1 MIVNKVSDIML
12 HGFKTKCESNQCCSF
27 LSRDKKVRAVSSAG
41 NRPGF
46 IIRPNLKFQAL
57 LLLFMYGLQT
67 FNVGHAASVSNEF
80 GSDVY
85 LRHSRQLFTSDKPK
99 GFAPPARVS
108 DYWTL
113 LSHVTPSFDNTSPKN
128 MTTQLGQ
135 TVYLHCV
142 VNNLG
147 DKTVSWI
154 RRRDFHVLTVGLDT
168 YTTDDR
174 FEAIH
179 MEKKN
184 DWTLKI
190 KFAQL
195 WDEGL
200 YECQVSSD
208 PKISLFVNLSIVV
221 AKATILG
228 PHPLFLKTGS
238 SINLTC
244 VITQSPEPPVFVF
257 WYHDD
262 RMINYDSSRGEI
274 SMYKSS
280 EDSTTSRLFIKD
292 ATAEDS
298 GNYTCCPS
306 NTQATSI
313 PVYVLNGERP
323 AAIQHDA
330 NISTSS
336 SSSPS
341 FSVLFFLV
349 LTAMVTR

>member
-1 MIVNKVSDIML
+1 MVVKDKSKEKVMNML
-12 HGFKTKCESNQCCSF
+12 ECLE
-27 LSRDKKVRAVSSAG
+27 
-41 NRPGF
+41 
-46 IIRPNLKFQAL
+46 
-57 LLLFMYGLQT
+57 
-67 FNVGHAASVSNEF
+67 
-80 GSDVY
+80 
-85 LRHSRQLFTSDKPK
+85 
-99 GFAPPARVS
+99 
-108 DYWTL
+108 
-113 LSHVTPSFDNTSPKN
+113 
-128 MTTQLGQ
+128 
-135 TVYLHCV
+135 
-142 VNNLG
+142 
-147 DKTVSWI
+147 VSWI
-154 RRRDFHVLTVGLDT
+154 RRRDFHVLTVGMDT

-174 FEAIH
+174 FESVH
-179 MEKKN
+179 MEKNN

-195 WDEGL
+195 WDEGM

-221 AKATILG
+221 AKASILG

-244 VITQSPEPPVFVF
+244 VITESPEPPVFVF

-262 RMINYDSSRGEI
+262 RMINYDSSRGDI
-274 SMYKSS
+274 TMYKNS
-280 EDSTTSRLFIKD
+280 EDSTTSRLYIKD

-330 NISTSS
+330 NISTSCS
-336 SSSPS
+336 SCPNLS
-341 FSVLFFLV
+341 FLLFLV
-349 LTAMVTR
+349 LTAMVSRPSSPGWEDYLQRTLRSKHHSKRLARNIQRRPSTVRCSLLDRYSSGVWQSMDNGQRTL

>member
-1 MIVNKVSDIML
+1 MQSYVFPNFQWRPERPPIK
-12 HGFKTKCESNQCCSF
+12 E
-27 LSRDKKVRAVSSAG
+27 AVC
-41 NRPGF
+41 
-46 IIRPNLKFQAL
+46 K
-57 LLLFMYGLQT
+57 
-67 FNVGHAASVSNEF
+67 
-80 GSDVY
+80 
-85 LRHSRQLFTSDKPK
+85 
-99 GFAPPARVS
+99 
-108 DYWTL
+108 
-113 LSHVTPSFDNTSPKN
+113 
-128 MTTQLGQ
+128 
-135 TVYLHCV
+135 
-142 VNNLG
+142 
-147 DKTVSWI
+147 VSWI

-174 FEAIH
+174 FEAVH
-179 MEKKN
+179 VEKNN

-221 AKATILG
+221 AKASILG

-262 RMINYDSSRGEI
+262 RMINYDSARGEI
-274 SMYKSS
+274 TMYKSS

-336 SSSPS
+336 SSSPN
-341 FSVLFFLV
+341 FSILLFLL
-349 LTAMVTR
+349 LTAIVSR